1 MRVNSRNSD
10 LIAKLR
16 RENSND
22 TFGNPYIQKAK
33 QLEGLL
39 YTLEEIGESFPNIF
53 KDNNLPIILEIG
65 CYKGANV
72 VELGQHNPNVNILGI
87 EVRYKRVVKSCEK
100 ITNRQL
106 TNCKIA
112 IGEANELLGLIP
124 AESITGAFVFFPDP
138 WLKERQRKNRLLNED
153 FLKRLQ
159 SRLKPGGFLWFKTD
173 DKEYFEDSLVLA
185 REVGYEAPAP
195 WPQELVEREYKS
207 RFQELF
213 ISQGKPTYQ
222 AVMRK

>member
-16 RENSND
+16 RENSDD

-33 QLEGLL
+33 QLTGLL

-53 KDNNLPIILEIG
+53 QDNSLPIILEIG

-72 VELGQHNPNVNILGI
+72 VELGQYNPNVNILGI

-100 ITNRQL
+100 ITKRQL

-124 AESITGAFVFFPDP
+124 GESITGAFVFFPDP
-138 WLKERQRKNRLLNED
+138 WLKEKLRKNRLLNEN

-195 WPQELVEREYKS
+195 WPRELVEREYKS